1 MNIQYSYRS
10 WLSFARHALFIFLLN
25 CIIIINGLQAQTYTF
40 AQINGS
46 PANTTG
52 WNLQGQAGVGNI
64 LFTDNSEIILCP
76 AVGGSN
82 GAVFFNQ
89 PINFSI
95 CNKWVAEFDF
105 RMFDGSGADGIAF
118 CFLDVPPAGFVS
130 GGGIGIPGSANGLK
144 VCFDQFPNCT
154 GDISEMPKI
163 EIRWGIG
170 YDECWSQPTLSN
182 SGGSLDFIRS
192 AVYNR
197 ARIVYDAGAIEVFVN
212 DSLYL
217 TGFQTFNFTGYMGF
231 TSSTGAFT
239 DNHSI
244 RNVVIYTETATI
256 QPNTIFYSDSCLGNA
271 TQFSIQ
277 DTSGISSISWNFGDP
292 ASGAGNTATGFNVNH
307 TFSQIGNY
315 NVQAILSNVC
325 GIDTL
330 FLNSLS
336 IINCNRS
343 TITGFNTIGDTC
355 DVNANFT
362 FQPIGTTNANSLTWT
377 FDDPNSGI
385 NSYISFPPN
394 SNGFHTFSA
403 PGVYNVCVTFQEP
416 GFPASTICRA
426 ISIGLC
432 CNGIISSNDTCL
444 ENSIPFSI
452 LSGATLSTIT
462 WNFGD
467 PASGTNNTSTSLTP
481 IHLFSATGTYNIRA
495 IVNLSCGVDTIFKTL
510 SVIKCDSIVEPCRF
524 FVPNTFTPNADGL
537 NDKFYPLT
545 SCTFERY
552 EFLIYNRWGELI
564 FKTANQTD
572 KWDGKYK
579 GADSPVGVYCYLIQ
593 YQSSSRQTK
602 KVNGSVT
609 LLR

>member
-1 MNIQYSYRS
+1 MNIQHSYRS
-10 WLSFARHALFIFLLN
+10 WLSFTREALFIFLLN

-105 RMFDGSGADGIAF
+105 RMFDGSGADGMAF
-118 CFLDVPPAGFVS
+118 CFLDVPPSGFVS
-130 GGGIGIPGSANGLK
+130 GAGIGIPASANGLK

-154 GDISEMPKI
+154 GDLSEMPKI
-163 EIRWGIG
+163 ELRWGIG

-197 ARIVYDAGAIEVFVN
+197 ARIVYDAGSIEVFVN

-217 TGFQTFNFTGYMGF
+217 TGFQTFNFTGYVGF

-256 QPNTIFYSDSCLGNA
+256 QPNTIVYSDSCLGNA
-271 TQFSIQ
+271 TRFSIQ
-277 DTSGISSISWNFGDP
+277 DTSGISSISWNFADP
-292 ASGAGNTATGFNVNH
+292 VSGASNTATGFNVNH

-315 NVQAILSNVC
+315 NVRAILTNAC
-325 GIDTL
+325 GID
-330 FLNSLS
+330 SL
-336 IINCNRS
+336 
-343 TITGFNTIGDTC
+343 
-355 DVNANFT
+355 
-362 FQPIGTTNANSLTWT
+362 
-377 FDDPNSGI
+377 
-385 NSYISFPPN
+385 
-394 SNGFHTFSA
+394 
-403 PGVYNVCVTFQEP
+403 
-416 GFPASTICRA
+416 
-426 ISIGLC
+426 
-432 CNGIISSNDTCL
+432 
-444 ENSIPFSI
+444 
-452 LSGATLSTIT
+452 
-462 WNFGD
+462 
-467 PASGTNNTSTSLTP
+467 
-481 IHLFSATGTYNIRA
+481 
-495 IVNLSCGVDTIFKTL
+495 FKTL
-510 SVIKCDSIVEPCRF
+510 TIVKCDSTTEIC
-524 FVPNTFTPNADGL
+524 NLAIPNAFSPNGDWI

-545 SCTFERY
+545 ICPFEHF
-552 EFLIYNRWGELI
+552 EFSIFNRWGELI
-564 FKTANQTD
+564 FKTTNQTD

-579 GADSPVGVYCYLIQ
+579 GSDCSSGVYVYKITYKFPSQ
-593 YQSSSRQTK
+593 QK
-602 KVNGSVT
+602 KIAFGSIT